1 MSMATPENLPRSIA
15 ATGLVWVLLASSVGG
30 CATFETRGDRSYQGA
45 RTYSGARTS
54 LDRIGQG
61 LLNWNVPLVVIG
73 FVDLPFSFLA
83 DTVLLPVTISEES
96 SRQTRVAERL
106 QTRSEIATGIR
117 SQAGVAPT
125 ETARRLF
132 EACVSRL
139 ESLDPSL
146 TDCYSIEA
154 RIALLD
160 PAHPTGGE
168 LSELSGAEYKA
179 RMRQVLARIRARGD
193 YFTYREISY
202 APEGANVRVHAQR
215 VSSSSPTRAPVTFLL
230 GPGAD
235 GEWRILAERGP
246 DWE

>member
-1 MSMATPENLPRSIA
+1 MSMAIALNFPRRVA
-15 ATGLVWVLLASSVGG
+15 ATGLVWVLLASSVAG

-61 LLNWNVPLVVIG
+61 FLNWNVPLVVIG

-83 DTVLLPVTISEES
+83 DTALLPVTISEES
-96 SRQTRVAERL
+96 ARQTRVAERV
-106 QTRSEIATGIR
+106 QIRREVATGIR

-139 ESLDPSL
+139 ESLDASL
-146 TDCYSIEA
+146 ADCYSIEA

-160 PAHPTGGE
+160 PAHPTGD
-168 LSELSGAEYKA
+168 ELSGAEYKA
-179 RMRQVLARIRARGD
+179 RMRQVLARLRTRGD